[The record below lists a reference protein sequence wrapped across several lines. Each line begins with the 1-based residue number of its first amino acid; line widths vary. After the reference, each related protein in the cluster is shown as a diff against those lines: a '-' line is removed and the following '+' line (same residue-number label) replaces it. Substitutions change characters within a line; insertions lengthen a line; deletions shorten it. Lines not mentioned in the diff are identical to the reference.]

1 LRPIPVIDAIAMNA
15 VSAAVA
21 RQRST
26 ARWPALAGLWGRP
39 DFVRLWTA
47 QTVSMFGSE
56 ITAVALP
63 LTAVL
68 VLGASPSR
76 MGLLAAA
83 DKAPFLLFGL
93 LAGVWVDRLRCR
105 SVMVAADLGRAVL
118 LGSIPVAALLGV
130 LTMEQLYVVGFL
142 AGILTV
148 FFDVA
153 YQSYLPALVQRDE
166 LAEGNSKLEA
176 SKSISEMA
184 GPIVGSAMLQIAAA
198 PCAIV
203 LDALSFVLSGLCL
216 RSIPTTG
223 QPPARARST
232 SVYADVTEGIRLVLK
247 HPLLRPIALC
257 SATLNL
263 FFQMIV
269 AVYVLYVTTQLHLP
283 PAMLGVVLGI
293 GSVGALAGALL
304 AARAAK
310 RFGTGPAIIGAAAL
324 SAGGAMIIALANG
337 DGLEVV
343 PVLIVAQLL
352 VVIGIPIYNINQI
365 SLRQAIAPDG
375 MRGRVNATMR
385 FLVWGTMPI
394 GSLLGGVLGEALDL
408 RPTIALAAVGM
419 LLASGWV
426 AASPVRNLRS
436 APSAELG
443 SNQ

>member
-1 LRPIPVIDAIAMNA
+1 MNA
-15 VSAAVA
+15 LAAAVA

-39 DFVRLWTA
+39 DFVRLWSA
-47 QTVSMFGSE
+47 QSVSLFGSE

-68 VLGASPSR
+68 ILGASPSG

-83 DKAPFLLFGL
+83 EKAPFLFFGL

-105 SVMVAADLGRAVL
+105 SVMVAADLGRAIL

-130 LTMEQLYVVGFL
+130 LTMEQLYAVGFL

-166 LAEGNSKLEA
+166 LAEGNGKLEA

-184 GPIVGSAMLQIAAA
+184 GPMVGSALLQVAAA
-198 PCAIV
+198 PMAIV
-203 LDALSFVLSGLCL
+203 FDALSFVLSGLFL
-216 RSIPTTG
+216 RSISTTG

-232 SVYADVTEGIRLVLK
+232 SVLADVAEGIRLVLK

-269 AVYVLYVTTQLHLP
+269 AVYVLHVTTRLHLP
-283 PAMLGVVLGI
+283 PALLGVVLGI
-293 GSVGALAGALL
+293 GSLGALAGALL
-304 AARAAK
+304 AARASK
-310 RFGTGPAIIGAAAL
+310 RFGSGSAMIGAAVL
-324 SAGGAMIIALANG
+324 SAAGAGVLALANG
-337 DGLEVV
+337 DGWEVL
-343 PVLIVAQLL
+343 PVLVVAQ
-352 VVIGIPIYNINQI
+352 VMVMAGIPIYNINQV
-365 SLRQAIAPDG
+365 SLRQAITPAG
-375 MRGRVNATMR
+375 LRGRVNATMR

-394 GSLLGGVLGEALDL
+394 GALLGGVLGEALDL
-408 RPTIALAAVGM
+408 RPTIALGAIGM
-419 LLASGWV
+419 LLASGWTV
-426 AASPVRNLRS
+426 ASPVRRLRS
-436 APSAELG
+436 LPIDVDVLG
-443 SNQ
+443 ADQ